1 MCGDFGCD
9 RLLTIRIW
17 LSSWILCLTWPS
29 SRQKVIKFCWMCRL
43 SWISSAFRPV
53 HFPFI
58 KCLSIRNVVRPF
70 CNSNDI
76 LPAIL
81 GIRDQMQNQR
91 DGRHTKP
98 FIWMLIFS
106 FSQHFLVLHI
116 CMRMFVYLHQ
126 SGWMSGSIES
136 CLWIQKCTTQDQTK
150 PNKTWTSRTENS
162 HRNMNS
168 IAKKPVKTKYSGHS
182 AIAWRRTFVCALL
195 SAYTDRY
202 AFDFGENCR
211 PPMETETESCFFMIS
226 TMLL

>member
-98 FIWMLIFS
+98 FIWMLIFF
-106 FSQHFLVLHI
+106 FSTF
-116 CMRMFVYLHQ
+116 
-126 SGWMSGSIES
+126 SGSTYMYAYVRIFASIRLNEWFDWVVFVNS
-136 CLWIQKCTTQDQTK
+136 KMHNTR
-150 PNKTWTSRTENS
+150 PNKTKQ
-162 HRNMNS
+162 NMN
-168 IAKKPVKTKYSGHS
+168 IKNRK
-182 AIAWRRTFVCALL
+182 
-195 SAYTDRY
+195 
-202 AFDFGENCR
+202 
-211 PPMETETESCFFMIS
+211 
-226 TMLL
+226 